1 MERLIVNLMF
11 FRDSKAVKE
20 TQVENNVLL
29 DVDEFRLDFI
39 VYFIFYL
46 RKFEFLIL
54 MIFFTNIL

>member
-1 MERLIVNLMF
+1 MF